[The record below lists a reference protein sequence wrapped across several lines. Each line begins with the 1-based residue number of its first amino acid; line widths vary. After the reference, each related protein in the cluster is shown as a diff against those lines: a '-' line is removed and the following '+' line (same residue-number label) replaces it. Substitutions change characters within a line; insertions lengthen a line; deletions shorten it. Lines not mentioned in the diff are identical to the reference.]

1 MDQGKIGSFIMERRR
16 EKGLTQ
22 AQLAERLNI
31 TDRAVSKW
39 ETGKSLPD
47 SSIMLELCGILDIT
61 VDQLLHGGRE
71 DGASGPAASPPRK
84 TAGPRLPRRGE
95 GRCWL
100 AVLFSG
106 GLLAGLLAC
115 FICDTALSG
124 GLGWSLVAA
133 LSAGYGWAV
142 LLPPAVLKRG
152 GAAGS
157 LLALSALT
165 VPYLYGLSRLL
176 GVGAVFT
183 VGTAMTVV
191 SLLFL
196 WAGYAVFKRRGW
208 NAVSL
213 GLACLLLAGL
223 TASVNGTL
231 YLLGT
236 TPPPDAWNGI
246 SILLLLLA
254 AAVCFTWKR
263 REDGAPGGG

>member
-1 MDQGKIGSFIMERRR
+1 M
-16 EKGLTQ
+16 
-22 AQLAERLNI
+22 
-31 TDRAVSKW
+31 
-39 ETGKSLPD
+39 
-47 SSIMLELCGILDIT
+47 
-61 VDQLLHGGRE
+61 
-71 DGASGPAASPPRK
+71 
-84 TAGPRLPRRGE
+84 
-95 GRCWL
+95 
-100 AVLFSG
+100 
-106 GLLAGLLAC
+106 
-115 FICDTALSG
+115 
-124 GLGWSLVAA
+124 VAA

-236 TPPPDAWNGI
+236 TPPPDAWTGI